1 MADTFTPALTAIGN
15 LLQDG
20 FSRLDS
26 LSGTHALAAHA
37 EIETVPVGRKRAT
50 FFRYFFPLHREMVLL
65 LADCYRRCFRIALA
79 HASQTGGDPHT
90 WAQAQLQ
97 HAIGTAREWICDWY
111 TLACEGESQQPGSWR
126 SPAWLFAVSPSVGI
140 GHLKQHHVPNR
151 DSVEKLSEAHT
162 RLLLKGARRV
172 FLWELRAVI
181 ETVRN
186 QETAAAGTIPR
197 DVEGKEAEQRSKTNH
212 WLKGTEGLA
221 SKKADLSQYMDKL
234 TKKQQLAFSLTYE
247 YQLRPAEVAS
257 RMGVDRKTV
266 YDHIQAVRRRIDQ
279 ARLNEKGKVRRAKN
293 EHE

>member
-26 LSGTHALAAHA
+26 FSGTHALAAHA

-111 TLACEGESQQPGSWR
+111 TLACEGESQQARAQQHEACCGQCQK
-126 SPAWLFAVSPSVGI
+126 SVGDQI
-140 GHLKQHHVPNR
+140 
-151 DSVEKLSEAHT
+151 
-162 RLLLKGARRV
+162 
-172 FLWELRAVI
+172 VI
-181 ETVRN
+181 THD
-186 QETAAAGTIPR
+186 T
-197 DVEGKEAEQRSKTNH
+197 
-212 WLKGTEGLA
+212 
-221 SKKADLSQYMDKL
+221 
-234 TKKQQLAFSLTYE
+234 
-247 YQLRPAEVAS
+247 PA
-257 RMGVDRKTV
+257 
-266 YDHIQAVRRRIDQ
+266 
-279 ARLNEKGKVRRAKN
+279 
-293 EHE
+293 